1 MTDERRVVYLM
12 SGPAHL
18 PYLVTSLVA
27 LRRIWDG
34 SVVVFAWPES
44 LAFVEQIATDKALGI
59 EVQERQP
66 DRSVKKN
73 GQFFDKIKVMQTF
86 QSGISLYLDADTLP
100 VKAGSINRLFELGGE
115 FGFCGTQ
122 FCGHVSTGGV
132 VSRRISRLLGREG
145 IEQKYVAAA
154 LASAYPSVNGGV
166 FSCRPES
173 PALPLW
179 QQWTSKVLDI
189 FIADETVLHAVM
201 VKMLSETKQF
211 TVAIG
216 GSFNCSPCRK
226 QRTLRSREVGIWHGH
241 GDSFS
246 RPNKS
251 VRGVG
256 LWWPRYKECL
266 LKNTGRIAEWK
277 EAVLNLRRSRT
288 ARYIKRLE
296 ETPDGVCVFC
306 GYGKPNFPFDHHAK
320 KCPNT
325 GVD

>member
-1 MTDERRVVYLM
+1 MTEERRVVYLI

-27 LRRIWDG
+27 LRKIWDG
-34 SVVVFAWPES
+34 PVVVFAWPES
-44 LAFVEQIATDKALGI
+44 LAFVEQIASDKALGI
-59 EVQERQP
+59 EVRPRTP
-66 DRSVKKN
+66 DRSVTKN
-73 GQFFDKIKVMQTF
+73 GQFFDKIKVMQTL
-86 QSGISLYLDADTLP
+86 SGGINLYLDADTIP
-100 VKAGSINRLFELGGE
+100 VKAISIDRLFELGGE

-122 FCGHVSTGGV
+122 FCGYVSNGKTVGG
-132 VSRRISRLLGREG
+132 RIRRLLGREG
-145 IEQKYVAAA
+145 IDQIYVEAA
-154 LASAYPSVNGGV
+154 LASGYPSVNGGV

-179 QQWTSKVLDI
+179 QEWTSKVLDI
-189 FIADETVLHAVM
+189 FIADETVLHVVM

-211 TVAIG
+211 TVALG

-226 QRTLRSREVGIWHGH
+226 QRALRGSKVGIWHGH

-266 LKNTGRIAEWK
+266 LRNTGRIAEWK
-277 EAVLNLRRSRT
+277 DAALNSRRNRT
-288 ARYIKRLE
+288 ARYIKNLE
-296 ETPDGVCVFC
+296 ATPAGVCVFC
-306 GYGKPNFPFDHHAK
+306 GYGKPNYSLDHHFK
-320 KCPNT
+320 QCPNK
-325 GVD
+325 GAD